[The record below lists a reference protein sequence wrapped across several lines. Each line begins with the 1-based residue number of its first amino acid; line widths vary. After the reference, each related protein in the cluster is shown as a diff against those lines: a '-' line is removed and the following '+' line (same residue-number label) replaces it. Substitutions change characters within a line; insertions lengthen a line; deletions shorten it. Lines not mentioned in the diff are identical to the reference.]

1 VKPYRTHYFFFDEM
15 RTGTRTELKRRWT
28 PCGHRPVCRI
38 KLGYEY
44 TYIYAALAPAS
55 GHLIAL
61 LLPDMTGNSFQ
72 RFLQFFEAQ
81 VKKLRPRGK
90 VLLVLDQAPAHHC
103 RSLKSGKVVL
113 HYLSVASPELNC
125 VERFFEEIR
134 KPLSNRIFKNIEEV
148 ERFLCRALKKY
159 YQSPKLIVQLCL
171 YPYML
176 YAKPK

>member
-1 VKPYRTHYFFFDEM
+1 M

-28 PCGHRPVCRI
+28 PVGHRPVCRI

-61 LLPDMTGNSFQ
+61 LLPEMTGQSFHL
-72 RFLQFFEAQ
+72 FLQFFEAE
-81 VKKLRPRGK
+81 VKKLFRRGK
-90 VLLVLDQAPAHHC
+90 VLLVLEQAFAHHC
-103 RSLKSGKVVL
+103 GGTQNSKVVL
-113 HYLSVASPELNC
+113 HYLPVASPELNC

-134 KPLSNRIFKNIEEV
+134 KPLSNRIFKNIGEV
-148 ERFLCRALKKY
+148 EKFLCRVLNKY
-159 YQSPKLIVQLCL
+159 YKSPKRIVQLCL
-171 YPYML
+171 YPSML